1 MITLALPAALL
12 ALPLPLLL
20 RLLPPRAGGGQA
32 MILPQ
37 GVAAAARP
45 ARAPGRGGGLVLMAL
60 IWACLCLALSQPQRI
75 SWVADRSASGRDII
89 IAMDMSGSMVTPDF
103 TLNGQTVTRLAAVQQ
118 VAKAFVRARTGDR
131 IGLVLFADRAYVAAP
146 LTHDLAAVALA
157 LDEAEIGIAGRSTN
171 IAEGLGLALK
181 RITAGPASARVIVLL
196 SDGRDTVAR
205 LDAVQV
211 AGLAAARDVRVHTV
225 ALGTDDL
232 ESQPTARDAVD
243 LPTLRKIAEASGGET
258 FRVRNTGDLQAMAEA
273 LDRLE
278 PNPSARP
285 PVAEAQALWIWPA
298 GLALML
304 SMALG
309 LSPVAGGGRG

>member
-12 ALPLPLLL
+12 ALPLPLLA
-20 RLLPPRAGGGQA
+20 RLWPPRAGAEQA

-45 ARAPGRGGGLVLMAL
+45 ARPPGRGRGLVLLAL
-60 IWACLCLALSQPQRI
+60 IWACLCLALAQPQRI
-75 SWVADRSASGRDII
+75 ALVADRSASGRDIV

-103 TLNGQTVTRLAAVQQ
+103 TLDGQKVTRLAAVQR

-146 LTHDLAAVALA
+146 LTHDLAAVSLA

-171 IAEGLGLALK
+171 LAEGLGLALK
-181 RITAGPASARVIVLL
+181 RIMADPAPARVIVLL

-225 ALGTDDL
+225 ALGTEDL
-232 ESQPTARDAVD
+232 EGQPAARDAVD
-243 LPTLRKIAEASGGET
+243 LPTLRRIAEASGGET
-258 FRVRNTGDLQAMAEA
+258 FRVRNTADLQAMAAA

-285 PVAEAQALWIWPA
+285 PVAEARPLWVWPA
-298 GLALML
+298 AFALILAL
-304 SMALG
+304 ALG
-309 LSPVAGGGRG
+309 LSPAANGGRG